1 MPDLVPLPGSERTQ
15 LSGAQ
20 SVGQLNESETIT
32 VTLVLRRRAQ
42 VPAALVIG
50 PETVTHE
57 ELDAQYG
64 AETDDIALVTSTMTE
79 LGLTVTD
86 THQGSRRMMVSGTI
100 AALSAAFG
108 TTLTLVNS
116 PRLGGTGEAT
126 HRYRSGGL
134 SVPANLAGIVTA
146 VLGLDDRPVARP
158 QFRRLTA
165 AAASRTVTPE
175 TVTPKTVTPETVT
188 PETVTPETVTPETV
202 TPETV
207 TPETVTPE
215 TVTPETVTPETV
227 TPETVTPETVT
238 PETVTPETV
247 TPEAAPAAV
256 PLTALQ
262 VASLYDF
269 PAGTDGTGQ
278 TIAIIE
284 LGGGYTQ
291 SDLDT
296 YFSGLGLATPS
307 VTAVSVDGGSNSP
320 GQPADGEVELDIQV
334 AGAVA
339 PKAAQLVYFA
349 DNTDQGF
356 INAIAQAVHTT
367 PPPIVVSI
375 SWGQS
380 EDQWSEQSRTSM
392 DSVFADAAALG
403 VTVTVAAGDN
413 GSSDDPN
420 STSGVHVDFPAS
432 SPHVLACGGTQLIG
446 DLNTNTI
453 TSEVVWN
460 ELANNEGAGGG
471 GVSDVFP
478 VPSWQANVG
487 VPPIAGSTSTGRG
500 VPDVAGNADPVTGY
514 LVVVDGQQQAI
525 GGTSAVAPLWA
536 GLIARLAQATGK
548 KFGLLQPL
556 VYGGVAAG
564 AAAQGFNDITQG
576 NNGAYSAG
584 PGWDATTGLGSPS
597 GQALLTHLS
606 DPPATSTSTPTSPP
620 TSTAEKPKR
629 HWWQR
634 L

>member
-1 MPDLVPLPGSERTQ
+1 MPDLVALPGSERTQ
-15 LSGAQ
+15 LSGVQ
-20 SVGQLNESETIT
+20 SAGQLNESETIT

-108 TTLTLVNS
+108 TTLTLVTS
-116 PRLGGTGEAT
+116 PQPGGTGEAT
-126 HRYRSGGL
+126 HRYRSGSL
-134 SVPANLAGIVTA
+134 SVPAQLAGIVTA

-165 AAASRTVTPE
+165 AAASR
-175 TVTPKTVTPETVT
+175 TVTPETVT

-247 TPEAAPAAV
+247 TPEAAPAAPTAV
-256 PLTALQ
+256 PLTAPQ
-262 VASLYDF
+262 VASLYNF

-291 SDLDT
+291 SDLDM

-307 VTAVSVDGGSNSP
+307 VTAVGVDGGSNSP
-320 GQPADGEVELDIQV
+320 GQPSDGEVELDIQV

-349 DNTDQGF
+349 ANTDQGF

-380 EDQWSEQSRTSM
+380 EDQWSEQSRNSM

-446 DLNTNTI
+446 NLSTNTI

-478 VPSWQANVG
+478 LPSWQANVG
-487 VPPIAGSTSTGRG
+487 VPTIAGGTSTGRG

-514 LVVVDGQQQAI
+514 LVVVDGKQQPI

-556 VYGGVAAG
+556 IYGGVTAG

-584 PGWDATTGLGSPS
+584 PGWDATTGLGSPN

-606 DPPATSTSTPTSPP
+606 DPPATATATV
-620 TSTAEKPKR
+620 TAEKPKH

-634 L
+634 HNH

>member
-15 LSGAQ
+15 LSNVQ
-20 SVGQLNESETIT
+20 SAGQLNESETIT
-32 VTLVLRRRAQ
+32 VTLVLRRRAR
-42 VPAALVIG
+42 VPAALIIG

-108 TTLTLVNS
+108 TTLTLVTS
-116 PRLGGTGEAT
+116 PRLVGTGEST

-165 AAASRTVTPE
+165 AAASR
-175 TVTPKTVTPETVT
+175 
-188 PETVTPETVTPETV
+188 TVTPETVTPETV

-247 TPEAAPAAV
+247 TPEAAPAAPTAV
-256 PLTALQ
+256 PLTAVQ

-269 PAGTDGTGQ
+269 PPGTDGTGQ

-380 EDQWSEQSRTSM
+380 EDQWSQQSRTSM
-392 DSVFADAAALG
+392 DGVFADAAALG

-446 DLNTNTI
+446 DLSTNTI

-478 VPSWQANVG
+478 LPPWQADVG
-487 VPPIAGSTSTGRG
+487 VPTIAGSTSTGRG

-514 LVVVDGQQQAI
+514 LVIVDGQQQPI

-556 VYGGVAAG
+556 VYAGVAAG
-564 AAAQGFNDITQG
+564 AAATGFNDITEG

-597 GQALLTHLS
+597 GQALLTRLS
-606 DPPATSTSTPTSPP
+606 DPPATSTST
-620 TSTAEKPKR
+620 STDTEEKHKH

-634 L
+634 YIH